1 MFAGAQDNPNKVNG
15 RSRQC
20 CSAVNNIRSAV
31 TWSRRTSASGIRI
44 RCPAWTFT
52 ALQSGW
58 FEGRCSL
65 RSFKQRG
72 HRVAAAMRHLKRI
85 LDAYVVLQSA
95 FVLSC
100 CSAESEPGP
109 GAGNGDRF
117 KIEGRAIVSGVKAQD
132 WVSSARVLVEG
143 GEYIGFLR

>member
-1 MFAGAQDNPNKVNG
+1 MESNQKFRGGVDNAVVLRAA
-15 RSRQC
+15 RSRDRGEHPLP
-20 CSAVNNIRSAV
+20 VLGLV
-31 TWSRRTSASGIRI
+31 
-44 RCPAWTFT
+44 
-52 ALQSGW
+52 ALS
-58 FEGRCSL
+58 ERLLPSNLVDL
-65 RSFKQRG
+65 RVIVIYCTLKQHAR
-72 HRVAAAMRHLKRI
+72 RVAAAMRHLKRI
-85 LDAYVVLQSA
+85 LDVYVVLQSA

-100 CSAESEPGP
+100 CSVESEPGP